1 MFQTAAQN
9 GEHYYIRAA
18 TNISSEDED
27 SQASAELQILT
38 FTSVVSL
45 LNQAWPLLYH
55 LFAVI
60 ATNQLQC
67 AMLESGLTDRI
78 VVHGDGRGD
87 LLIVAKVPPRK
98 NRLYYFLFL
107 TNQAV

>member
-1 MFQTAAQN
+1 MFQAAAQN

-38 FTSVVSL
+38 FTSAVSWL
-45 LNQAWPLLYH
+45 IQTWPLLHH

-67 AMLESGLTDRI
+67 AMLKSGLTDRI
-78 VVHGDGRGD
+78 VVHSDGRGD
-87 LLIVAKVPPRK
+87 LLIIPKVPPRE
-98 NRLYYFLFL
+98 NSCTIFSFL